1 MRILVRSDGKETKVF
16 QVRLKGKETEVFQV
30 TFQNGGTMTEQEK
43 MAATAYA
50 ALDEKK
56 GADIKVIQISE
67 VSIMTD
73 YFIIAS
79 AGSTPQVQALINNVE
94 EKMQEQGYQ
103 VKRIE
108 GTRNSS
114 WVLMDY
120 GDVVV
125 HIFDMEDRLFYDLE
139 RIWSDGKVIDP
150 AQLQG

>member
-1 MRILVRSDGKETKVF
+1 
-16 QVRLKGKETEVFQV
+16 
-30 TFQNGGTMTEQEK
+30 MTEQAK

-56 GADIKVIQISE
+56 GTDIKVIQISE
-67 VSIMTD
+67 ISIMAD

-79 AGSTPQVQALINNVE
+79 AESTPQVQAMINNVE
-94 EKMQEQGYQ
+94 EKMQEQGYH

-114 WVLMDY
+114 WVLMDF

-150 AQLQG
+150 AQLQE